1 MRKRLCLRPSRPKRN
16 NKVVRSA
23 LSRPSRLDRGPRKLA
38 RVLPALSVALASLL
52 PLVPV
57 VAEVG
62 WFPET
67 GFLLLLAWRL
77 LRSDVIPAWWAAPLG
92 LWNDL
97 VLGLPIGLSVATWTG
112 AMILLDLLDR
122 RTMWRDYWLEWLLA
136 AALLALAEVA
146 RREVDSAMGAHYDLL
161 AIFPPLLIAILTF
174 PLAAFV
180 ASALDRWRLN
190 P

>member
-1 MRKRLCLRPSRPKRN
+1 M
-16 NKVVRSA
+16 VRSA

-38 RVLPALSVALASLL
+38 RAIPALSVALASLL

-67 GFLLLLAWRL
+67 GLLLLLAWRL

-97 VLGLPIGLSVATWTG
+97 VLGLPIGLSVATWTA

-136 AALLALAEVA
+136 AALLALSDLA
-146 RREVDSAMGAHYDLL
+146 RRAVDGAMGAPYDLVT
-161 AIFPPLLIAILTF
+161 IVPPLLIAILTF
-174 PLAAFV
+174 PIAAFV